1 MHAPV
6 LDVCFC
12 EEFVVYVDVQ
22 VKDDS
27 FSCLAA
33 ACLHSILQ
41 SATDLPAPAPS
52 LDDICSAL
60 DCGRADQAEAVL
72 QDVKAALKDDLSSTS
87 VSGHIEGYR
96 PLSDVSVRALW
107 HIL

>member
-1 MHAPV
+1 MWCSCTCAGCYV
-6 LDVCFC
+6 LMIHVGA
-12 EEFVVYVDVQ
+12 Q

-33 ACLHSILQ
+33 ACLHSVLQ

-52 LDDICSAL
+52 LDDICTAL
-60 DCGRADQAEAVL
+60 DCGSAGQAEAVL

-87 VSGHIEGYR
+87 VSGHLKVIR
-96 PLSDVSVRALW
+96 KAIV
-107 HIL
+107 H